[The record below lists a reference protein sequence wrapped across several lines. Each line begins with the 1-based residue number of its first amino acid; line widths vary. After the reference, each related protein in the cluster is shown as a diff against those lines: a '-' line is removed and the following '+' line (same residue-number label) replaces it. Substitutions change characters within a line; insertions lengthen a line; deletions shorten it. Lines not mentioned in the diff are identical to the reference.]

1 MGDGFAVLGERSV
14 AEHTEWVQRQIRASP
29 QNAGLRLA
37 LCHFLALRGEWQRA
51 EDQLKLATK
60 LDPTFTP
67 ASVTCAMALRGD
79 WQRAEDQLKLA
90 AKIDPSF
97 APASATCA
105 MALAAERHRTE
116 FWNGG
121 RAPAIIAGQA
131 DWVAGLIAAAGLPA
145 ERAAEAADLREAAR
159 QDAPALQ
166 GTLSCVDRSDARA
179 VQAIDG
185 EPVQS
190 SEFAWLCDGDARIG
204 AVLELFTPS
213 GYAWLPLPAVRR
225 IKFSRPQHLVDLLWA
240 PAEIELHDGRGLNGL
255 VPVRYPGALD
265 SLDDETALGRRTDW
279 QPLVGD
285 DQFAGIGQRTL
296 ISEAGDH
303 SLLDLRRIEF
313 DAAAAEGAPA

>member
-67 ASVTCAMALRGD
+67 ASVTCAMALRG
-79 WQRAEDQLKLA
+79 
-90 AKIDPSF
+90 
-97 APASATCA
+97 
-105 MALAAERHRTE
+105 ERERTD
-116 FWNGG
+116 FWAGGG
-121 RAPAIIAGQA
+121 RTPAIVSGNA
-131 DWVAGLIAAAGLPA
+131 DWVEQLLGAAVLPADRADEAAA
-145 ERAAEAADLREAAR
+145 LREAAR
-159 QDAPALQ
+159 DAAPALQ
-166 GTLSCVDRSDARA
+166 GTLTTIDRSDARG
-179 VQAIDG
+179 VQALDG
-185 EPVQS
+185 EPAAH

-204 AVLELFTPS
+204 AVLELFAPS

-265 SLDDETALGRRTDW
+265 TLDDETALGRRTDW
-279 QPLVGD
+279 QPLAGD

-313 DAAAAEGAPA
+313 EAAATGGAAP